1 VASQPFNKRPNVA
14 VNETVD
20 QYSDRLLTQIFR
32 VTVDPQQTIDSNGH
46 RLQFLEGT
54 SQELA
59 DEGVPLQLT
68 KERLDSALMEAS
80 SLQSHDAPLLS
91 YLLPCFKRA
100 HKALTLSKEGPG
112 EKREVLQEAK
122 RLAVSHCLFALTLPD
137 LFGRPEADDVVPFLL
152 RSVEHEDSLPP
163 EFVKEAIDR
172 FDEDEQYPAIFANA
186 MATMSKSLALLTM
199 GREYRPYVNAMIF
212 YTRFPAL
219 LKAVAQHPDFLAGT
233 TGPEVEMN
241 SILGPFFRLSPL
253 QHEILQT
260 YFPNP
265 RQLDQG
271 RVHQA
276 QQTLQT
282 VLRVHQD
289 ELFGI
294 TNAFIR
300 ADTDIRSR
308 VLDWFALGVNTNHKR
323 RALRSNPEEVS
334 TDGFMI
340 NLTVVLDRFCDPFLD
355 STFSKVDKIDADY
368 FRRKPRVNVR
378 DETKINADQAVSDSY
393 YDQTDPKSSN
403 FISEIFF
410 LTLAAHH
417 YGSGAATA
425 KLKQL
430 ERDIKHYEKHIGA
443 MEAERPKV
451 QNVSC
456 RPFTFSPSLP

>member
-1 VASQPFNKRPNVA
+1 VA

-46 RLQFLEGT
+46 RLLFLEGT
-54 SQELA
+54 SQELI

-80 SLQSHDAPLLS
+80 SLQSHGAPLLS

-219 LKAVAQHPDFLAGT
+219 LKAVSQHPDFLAGT

-378 DETKINADQAVSDSY
+378 DETKINADQAVSDAY

-451 QNVSC
+451 QNVSY
-456 RPFTFSPSLP
+456 RPSTFSASLP